1 MTQRERVLRGSV
13 CSSHVVQFFDTSA
26 SLADGVGRFLA
37 EGFAA
42 NETLLVVARPR
53 NWNPI
58 ATWLRTRGY
67 AVAGAVKSGRLVVL
81 DAAATL
87 EKFMR
92 AGLPDS
98 VLFDQVVGQLVSE
111 LAGRRGASGLR
122 IYGAMVELLAEER
135 NFYGACRLE
144 KLWNELAVRHSFQLL
159 CGYSAAHFASRDA
172 EIALASIC
180 QTHTHVQRNSRDLL
194 AEWILRSQPPSL
206 DPSLTRVS

>member
-1 MTQRERVLRGSV
+1 MTQKERVVRGAV
-13 CSSHVVQFFDTSA
+13 CSSHMVQFFDTPT
-26 SLADGVGRFLA
+26 SLANGVARFLA
-37 EGFAA
+37 EGLAG
-42 NETLLVVARPR
+42 NETLLVVARSR
-53 NWNPI
+53 NWKAI
-58 ATWLRTRGY
+58 ATCLRSRGC

-122 IYGAMVELLAEER
+122 IYGEMVELLAEER

-144 KLWNELAVRHSFQLL
+144 ELWNELAVRHSFQLL

-180 QTHTHVQRNSRDLL
+180 QTHTHVHRNPKDLL
-194 AEWILRSQPPSL
+194 SEWILRSQPHSL
-206 DPSLTRVS
+206 EPSLTRVS